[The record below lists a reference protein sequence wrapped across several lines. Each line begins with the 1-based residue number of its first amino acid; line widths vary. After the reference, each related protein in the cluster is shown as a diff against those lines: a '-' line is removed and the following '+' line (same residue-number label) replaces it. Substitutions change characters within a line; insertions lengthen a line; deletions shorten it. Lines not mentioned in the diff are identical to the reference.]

1 MQHNGTGV
9 VYLLHFDRPFGHAR
23 HYTGWVTTRTYLL
36 PRLGAHT
43 YGVGARLMAVVAEA
57 GIGFQLA
64 RTWDGGRTRER
75 QLKRQGGASRRC
87 PICKAPTLPQLASLT
102 LDQPTGDQVMEELE
116 LGAGVSFDDAWAAG
130 DGEVWAGQ
138 AWLGPDY
145 DGGNAA

>member
-1 MQHNGTGV
+1 VQHNGTGV

-43 YGVGARLMAVVAEA
+43 DGVGARLMQVIAEA
-57 GIGFQLA
+57 GIGFRLA

-87 PICKAPTLPQLASLT
+87 PICKAPTLAQLARLT
-102 LDQPTGDQVMEELE
+102 LDQPSGDQVLADLE
-116 LGAGVSFDDAWAAG
+116 LGAGVGFDEVYQDQ
-130 DGEVWAGQ
+130 DGELSVAG
-138 AWLGPDY
+138 GPWWP
-145 DGGNAA
+145 A